1 MWTPRGGC
9 SRSSAPCTGVAK
21 LSEEPAVELPGAVLF
36 ACNFNRV
43 RSPMAAG
50 LMRLVYGDRVY
61 VDSCGL
67 KLGEEID
74 PFVVAVMDEVGADL
88 SRHTAKRFEDLADG
102 SFDVVVSL
110 TPESQHRAVEMSRGR
125 AVDVEYWETPDPTLA
140 EGSREARLAAY
151 RAVRDALR
159 ERILRR
165 FGKPSTF
172 GG

>member
-1 MWTPRGGC
+1 MPD
-9 SRSSAPCTGVAK
+9 
-21 LSEEPAVELPGAVLF
+21 ELPGAVLF

-50 LMRLVYGDRVY
+50 LMKLIYGDRVFI
-61 VDSCGL
+61 DSCGL
-67 KLGEEID
+67 KSGEEID

-88 SRHTAKRFEDLADG
+88 SQHHTKRFEDLDDG

-110 TPESQHRAVEMSRGR
+110 TPEAQHRAVEMARGR
-125 AVDVEYWETPDPTLA
+125 AVDVEYWPPMDPTLA
-140 EGSREARLAAY
+140 SGSREARLDAY
-151 RAVRDALR
+151 RKVRDGLR
-159 ERILRR
+159 TRILQR

>member
-1 MWTPRGGC
+1 M
-9 SRSSAPCTGVAK
+9 VA
-21 LSEEPAVELPGAVLF
+21 SPAGDLPGAVLF

-43 RSPMAAG
+43 RSPMAAS
-50 LMRLVYGDRVY
+50 LMRLLYGDRIF

-67 KLGEEID
+67 KLGEDID

-88 SRHTAKRFEDLADG
+88 SRHQVKRFEDLADG

-110 TPESQHRAVEMSRGR
+110 TPEAQHRAVEMSRGR
-125 AVDVEYWETPDPTLA
+125 AVDIEFWPTADPTLA
-140 EGSREARLAAY
+140 EGPREARLQAY
-151 RAVRDALR
+151 RVVRDALKAQ
-159 ERILRR
+159 ILER